1 MDFELFDRQ
10 AETTI
15 REGTLPHWFQPGVT
29 YFITFRTEDS
39 VPQSSLRSWHGRRDG
54 WLRRHGIDPQMAAW
68 KALLHRSPEL
78 EREYHQTFTREF
90 MEYLDRG
97 HGACAL
103 RQPALSQIVADSLL
117 SFDGERYLM
126 GDFIVMP
133 NHVHLLS
140 CLLGATEIEPSASRG
155 RDSPP
160 ARLTARWGAAGG
172 SGKRRVSI
180 IWCAVLSS
188 SITCGN
194 TSPIIRSRPDSRQAS
209 IFITVGQSSRHTPCA
224 VSCSAI

>member
-39 VPQSSLRSWHGRRDG
+39 VPQSLLRSWHGRRDG

-117 SFDGERYLM
+117 SFDGERYL
-126 GDFIVMP
+126 
-133 NHVHLLS
+133 S
-140 CLLGATEIEPSASRG
+140 CWLGATEIEAQCKSWKRF
-155 RDSPP
+155 
-160 ARLTARWGAAGG
+160 TAREINRTLGCSGRFWQEESFDHLVRSPEQFDYLRQYIANNPIKAGLAPG
-172 SGKRRVSI
+172 EYFHYRR
-180 IWCAVLSS
+180 
-188 SITCGN
+188 
-194 TSPIIRSRPDSRQAS
+194 PK
-209 IFITVGQSSRHTPCA
+209 
-224 VSCSAI
+224 